1 MPAAT
6 EAFRRS
12 VDAFERARKPKEEA
26 RAYRAWGRLLRSEGR
41 EAEALDALEKAAD
54 LAARRPSDA
63 RAEA

>member
-6 EAFRRS
+6 EAFGRAA
-12 VDAFERARKPKEEA
+12 DAFERARKPKEEA

-54 LAARRPSDA
+54 LAAQRPADA
-63 RAEA
+63 RIDA